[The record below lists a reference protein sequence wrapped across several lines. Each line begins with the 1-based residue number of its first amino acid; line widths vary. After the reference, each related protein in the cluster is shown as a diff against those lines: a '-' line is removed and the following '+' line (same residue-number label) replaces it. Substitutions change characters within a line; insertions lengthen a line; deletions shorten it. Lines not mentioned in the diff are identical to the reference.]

1 MRRQL
6 ELELTSD
13 PSESKRL
20 RKELHAWLLDEAI
33 NGATG
38 QDIILAASEAF
49 ANSVQHPTGRTS
61 ERISL
66 RGTIKP
72 DRLVVVEIADD
83 GQWQPNTD
91 PRRTHLGYFL
101 MRATTDSVE
110 TTKTQ
115 QGTRV
120 ILTRQA

>member
-1 MRRQL
+1 MSRQL
-6 ELELTSD
+6 ELELRSD

-20 RKELHAWLLDEAI
+20 RKELHAWLLDEGI

-66 RGTIKP
+66 GVRSNPIDWSSSRSQTMANGSRTPIP
-72 DRLVVVEIADD
+72 VE
-83 GQWQPNTD
+83 PTS
-91 PRRTHLGYFL
+91 
-101 MRATTDSVE
+101 ATS
-110 TTKTQ
+110 
-115 QGTRV
+115 
-120 ILTRQA
+120 